1 VPVFSCG
8 YRDVAVNKQGDNSM
22 KRGIKALLITLT
34 IATTGMS
41 VGALAAAPAAKT
53 QASQSQTHSTAQVAE
68 QTKVTDVAKKTDDDG
83 TRVSINSAS
92 ADDLA
97 RAMNGVGLKKAQA
110 IVSYREEYGP
120 FKTLDDLKQVPGMGS
135 ALVERNLS
143 HLTL

>member
-1 VPVFSCG
+1 
-8 YRDVAVNKQGDNSM
+8 M
-22 KRGIKALLITLT
+22 KRGIKALLITLA

-41 VGALAAAPAAKT
+41 AGALATTPAAKT
-53 QASQSQTHSTAQVAE
+53 QAAQSKSDSTAQAQGQMKAIDAGKSAE
-68 QTKVTDVAKKTDDDG
+68 DDG

-92 ADDLA
+92 AEDLA

-135 ALVERNLS
+135 SLVERNLS